1 MTRPPPA
8 GAIKNFSAITE
19 RYEQIIEGLSLNVN
33 LDYEFKTI
41 EENFLAGKGRD
52 YAASRGE
59 YLNGILM
66 AAYLGYEFIDA
77 AEVVLFDENGV
88 FLPEKP
94 TRNFRP
100 PREIS
105 PRRNSRLLRFHA

>member
-1 MTRPPPA
+1 M
-8 GAIKNFSAITE
+8 
-19 RYEQIIEGLSLNVN
+19 N

-66 AAYLGYEFIDA
+66 ASYLGYEFIDA

-88 FLPEKP
+88 FLLENQ
-94 TRNFRP
+94 RRALRP
-100 PREIS
+100 PREVS
-105 PRRNSRLLRFHA
+105 PRRNSRFTVPCLTAR